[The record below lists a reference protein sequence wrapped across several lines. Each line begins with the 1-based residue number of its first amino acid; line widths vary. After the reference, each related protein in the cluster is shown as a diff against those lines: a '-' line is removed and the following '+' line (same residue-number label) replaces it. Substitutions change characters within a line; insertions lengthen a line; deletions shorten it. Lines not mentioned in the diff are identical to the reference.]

1 MEGDAAY
8 VVQVPVRDED
18 CLLVHRRL
26 RAAPDVKGQ
35 LAPGQYQACLLSGS
49 QQHGQEQRH
58 GAWWPGRQLVSGL
71 VVPAAPH
78 LPGNGH
84 ARYVKPT

>member
-1 MEGDAAY
+1 MVKRREASRPAGGVEGDATY

-49 QQHGQEQRH
+49 QQHVQVRH
-58 GAWWPGRQLVSGL
+58 GAVDASW
-71 VVPAAPH
+71 
-78 LPGNGH
+78 
-84 ARYVKPT
+84 